1 VINFLVSYKS
11 VVFIT
16 ACDEVLNCEG
26 ADGKHG
32 GVTDLRINKNRVCNY
47 SWPRTLTLITAEESI
62 GDVSHDFLHDR
73 KVLLEILQ
81 W

>member
-1 VINFLVSYKS
+1 MINFLVSYKS

-47 SWPRTLTLITAEESI
+47 S
-62 GDVSHDFLHDR
+62 
-73 KVLLEILQ
+73 
-81 W
+81 